1 MMMKIFGAA
10 LIVSGGYL
18 LGRIPSIQNK
28 KRCALLQ
35 EITTLFQTFKH
46 DLTEYRL
53 SIRESF
59 SKGGTMGEELLKGCD
74 IQGLQKEDRT
84 IINTALDQIKNASYR
99 ESIECVDS
107 LLKKLMLLTDELLS
121 KEKTTG
127 KALPLVTGVI
137 GLLIAILLF

>member
-18 LGRIPSIQNK
+18 LGRIPGIQNK
-28 KRCALLQ
+28 KRYALLQ

-59 SKGGTMGEELLKGCD
+59 SKGGMMGEELLKGCD

-84 IINTALDQIKNASYR
+84 MINTALDQIKNASYR
-99 ESIECVDS
+99 ESIECVNS
-107 LLKKLMLLTDELLS
+107 LLNKLMLLTDELLS